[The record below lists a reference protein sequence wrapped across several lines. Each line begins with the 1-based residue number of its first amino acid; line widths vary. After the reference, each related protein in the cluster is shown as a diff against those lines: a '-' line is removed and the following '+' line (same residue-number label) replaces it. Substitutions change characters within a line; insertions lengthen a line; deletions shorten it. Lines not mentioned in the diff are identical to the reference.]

1 MRFLRVNVNGRLSKV
16 YRYFTPYLRD
26 TNELEPQS
34 GLNGRADKVRLRIGR
49 FVLPQ
54 LELEN
59 AFFRLDNGEDA

>member
-49 FVLPQ
+49 LSCLSWNWRMRSSV
-54 LELEN
+54 
-59 AFFRLDNGEDA
+59 